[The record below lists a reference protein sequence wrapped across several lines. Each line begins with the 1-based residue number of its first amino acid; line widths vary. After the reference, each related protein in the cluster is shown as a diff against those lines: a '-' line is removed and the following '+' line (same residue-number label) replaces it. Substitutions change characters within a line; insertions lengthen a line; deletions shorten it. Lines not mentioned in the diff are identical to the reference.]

1 MKILYIDH
9 YVGSI
14 YHGME
19 FRPYYLA
26 REWVKVGHRV
36 RIIGADYSH
45 LRTINPSV
53 ACDFEIENIDGIEYQ
68 WVKAG
73 RYEGNGVAR
82 ALTMFSFVGK
92 LLLNARSLAE
102 DFCPDIVISSSTY
115 PLDSYAAKRIAD
127 YAGARFVH
135 EIHDMWPITPM
146 ELYGM
151 SRWHPF
157 VVVMQWGEDYFC
169 RNADRV
175 VSILPC
181 AKEYLVEHGMMAD
194 KFVHVPNGIDLED
207 WRQPLDLP
215 DEHRVTLE
223 KAKSQGRFVI
233 GFFGSHTR
241 SYNID
246 YLIKAIEQC
255 PQENLFVA
263 FVGNGNYKDDLI
275 NLAKR
280 LNLSTEAYAFLP
292 PIPKRAIPSLLHSF
306 DACYVGAIRNK
317 MFRFGIGM
325 NKLFDAMMSGKPLL
339 YAVAAPNDFA
349 VEYDCGI
356 SVETENVGALRD
368 GIMKML
374 DLPQSELERM
384 GVNGHKAVMENF
396 NYKVLAKRFLDACM
410 SK

>member
-9 YVGSI
+9 YAGSI
-14 YHGME
+14 HHGME

-26 REWVKVGHRV
+26 REWVKEGHRV
-36 RIIGADYSH
+36 RIIGADFSH
-45 LRTINPSV
+45 LRNVNPV
-53 ACDFEIENIDGIEYQ
+53 VQNDFEIEDIDGIEYQ

-115 PLDSYAAKRIAD
+115 PLDAYPAKRIAD
-127 YAGARFVH
+127 LAGAKHVH

-151 SRWHPF
+151 PAYHPF

-169 RNADRV
+169 RNADKV

-181 AKEYLVEHGMMAD
+181 AKEYLIEHGMRAD
-194 KFVHVPNGIDLED
+194 KFVHVPNGINLED
-207 WRQPLDLP
+207 WREPLELP
-215 DEHRVTLE
+215 GEHRNVLD
-223 KAKSQGRFVI
+223 KAKQEGRFVI

-246 YLIKAIEQC
+246 YLIKAMALCQKEK
-255 PQENLFVA
+255 LFVA
-263 FVGNGNYKDDLI
+263 FVGRGNYKAELMD
-275 NLAKR
+275 LAKT
-280 LNLSTEAYAFLP
+280 LGLPEDMYAFLP
-292 PIPKRAIPSLLHSF
+292 PIPKKAIPTLLLSF
-306 DACYVGAIRNK
+306 DACYVGAIKNK

-349 VEYDCGI
+349 LEYDCGI
-356 SVETENVGALRD
+356 SVEAENVEALRD
-368 GIMKML
+368 GIMHML
-374 DLPQSELERM
+374 TLPKEELERM
-384 GVNGHKAVMENF
+384 GKNGHKAVMENY
-396 NYKVLAKRFLDACM
+396 NYEVLAKVFLDWFD
-410 SK
+410 